1 MATAPLATADRDY
14 FTDKAVLLDPY
25 DYFEAVRASGP
36 VHRMKDRD
44 IVIVTGFQEGVDIL
58 LNTRDYSSIINPE
71 PLAPL
76 RFVPD
81 GDDISAQIEA
91 AMDTGPMDLMVS
103 YDGERHTA
111 ARSLLNPLFKPSRL
125 KANEAF
131 MHGYADQMAREMV
144 ARGSCEAIGEI
155 ATPYVTMVIA
165 DLLGVP
171 DADREEFRK
180 VLDSGPPPGNME
192 ETDDEARARAS
203 GPLMFMIGYFNRYLA
218 ERRTDPRDDVMTELA
233 LAKFPD
239 GSTPELIE
247 PVKAAMFLFAAGQD
261 TSAKL
266 IGNSLRF
273 LCENQEMQQYLR
285 ENRDQIG
292 PFLEETLRLE
302 GSTKTTFRLA
312 KRRTKI
318 GDVEVPAGQIIVI
331 ALPAANRDPRRWE
344 DPAEFR
350 LNRPRIKEHLAFG
363 RGAHTC
369 AGAPLAR
376 AEVQVL
382 LDRLLEHTSAIT
394 LSETHHGKP
403 GARRIDYEPSFII
416 RGLANLHVEFTA
428 R

>member
-1 MATAPLATADRDY
+1 MATAPISTAERDY

-25 DYFEAVRASGP
+25 DYFEAIRADGP
-36 VHRMKDRD
+36 VHRMKSRD
-44 IVIVTGFQEGVDIL
+44 VMIVTGFQEGVEVL
-58 LNTRDYSSIINPE
+58 LNTRDYSSILNPD

-76 RFVPD
+76 GFEPQ
-81 GDDISAQIEA
+81 GDDISAQVA
-91 AMDTGPMDLMVS
+91 AVHGVDPMELLVS
-103 YDGERHTA
+103 YDGDMHTA

-125 KANEAF
+125 KANERF
-131 MHGYADQMAREMV
+131 MYDYADAMMREMV
-144 ARGSCEAIGEI
+144 ARGGCELIAEV

-171 DADREEFRK
+171 ADDREEFRK
-180 VLDSGPPPGNME
+180 VIDAGPPPGNM
-192 ETDDEARARAS
+192 DAADHAQAQAS
-203 GPLMFMIGYFNRYLA
+203 QSLMFMIGYFNRYLA
-218 ERRTDPRDDVMTELA
+218 ERRENPRDDVMTELA

-273 LCENQEMQQYLR
+273 LCENQDMQQHLR

-302 GSTKTTFRLA
+302 GSTKATFRLA
-312 KRRTKI
+312 LRQTRI
-318 GDVEVPAGQIIVI
+318 GDVEIPAGQRVVI
-331 ALPAANRDPRRWE
+331 ALPAANRDPRRWD

-350 LNRPRIKEHLAFG
+350 LNRPRIKEHIAFG

-376 AEVQVL
+376 AEVAVL
-382 LDRLLEHTSAIT
+382 LDRMLEHTSAIT
-394 LSETHHGKP
+394 LSERHHGT
-403 GARRIDYEPSFII
+403 AANRRIDYEASYII
-416 RGLANLHVEFTA
+416 RGIDNLHVEFTP

>member
-1 MATAPLATADRDY
+1 MATAPIHTAERDY
-14 FTDKAVLLDPY
+14 FTDKSVLLDPY
-25 DYFEAVRASGP
+25 DYFESIRADGP
-36 VHRMKDRD
+36 IHRMPSRD
-44 IVIVTGFQEGVDIL
+44 VVIVTGFQEGVEVL

-76 RFVPD
+76 RFTPQ

-91 AMDTGPMDLMVS
+91 AQDTGPMDLMVS
-103 YDGERHTA
+103 YDGERHAA

-131 MHGYADQMAREMV
+131 MRDYADGMARAM
-144 ARGSCEAIGEI
+144 AAQGSCELINEI

-171 DADREEFRK
+171 DDDREEFRK
-180 VLDSGPPPGNME
+180 VIDSGPPPGNME
-192 ETDDEARARAS
+192 ETDEEARARAS
-203 GPLMFMIGYFNRYLA
+203 APLMFMIGYFNRYLA
-218 ERRTDPRDDVMTELA
+218 ERRANPRDDVMTELA

-239 GSTPELIE
+239 GSTPDLIE

-266 IGNSLRF
+266 IGNALRF
-273 LCENQEMQQYLR
+273 LCENPEMQQHLR

-302 GSTKTTFRLA
+302 GSTKATFRVA
-312 KRRTKI
+312 KRKTEI
-318 GDVEVPAGQIIVI
+318 AGMEIPAGQIVVV
-331 ALPAANRDPRRWE
+331 ALPAANRDPRRWD

-376 AEVQVL
+376 AEVAVL
-382 LDRLLEHTSAIT
+382 LDRLLEHTSQIR
-394 LSETHHGKP
+394 LSEAHHGAP
-403 GARRIDYEPSFII
+403 GSRRIAYEPSFII
-416 RGLANLHVEFTA
+416 RGLAELHVEFTS

>member
-1 MATAPLATADRDY
+1 MA
-14 FTDKAVLLDPY
+14 
-25 DYFEAVRASGP
+25 
-36 VHRMKDRD
+36 
-44 IVIVTGFQEGVDIL
+44 
-58 LNTRDYSSIINPE
+58 
-71 PLAPL
+71 
-76 RFVPD
+76 
-81 GDDISAQIEA
+81 AQ
-91 AMDTGPMDLMVS
+91 
-103 YDGERHTA
+103 
-111 ARSLLNPLFKPSRL
+111 
-125 KANEAF
+125 
-131 MHGYADQMAREMV
+131 
-144 ARGSCEAIGEI
+144 GSCELINEV

-171 DADREEFRK
+171 DDDREEFRK
-180 VLDSGPPPGNME
+180 VIDSGPPPGNME
-192 ETDDEARARAS
+192 ETDEEARARAS
-203 GPLMFMIGYFNRYLA
+203 APLMFMIGYFNRYLA
-218 ERRTDPRDDVMTELA
+218 ERRANPRDDVMTELA

-239 GSTPELIE
+239 GSTPDLIE

-266 IGNSLRF
+266 IGNALRF
-273 LCENQEMQQYLR
+273 LCENPEMQQHLR

-302 GSTKTTFRLA
+302 GSTKATFRVA
-312 KRRTKI
+312 KRKTEI
-318 GDVEVPAGQIIVI
+318 AGMEIPAGQIVVV
-331 ALPAANRDPRRWE
+331 ALPAANRDPRRWD

-394 LSETHHGKP
+394 LSEAHHGKA
-403 GARRIDYEPSFII
+403 GERRIDYEPSFII
-416 RGLANLHVEFTA
+416 RGLAELHVEFTP